1 VKNVIAGEM
10 SISKIELPPESLTSA
25 AMPEMVTIVE
35 DKICFL
41 VPSGRTS
48 FGLTMRLP
56 EPLRAF
62 SSPGTFMDIAKQE
75 VGRHKKLLA
84 ELAKY

>member
-1 VKNVIAGEM
+1 MKNVVVGEM
-10 SISKIELPPESLTSA
+10 NLSKIELPPESLTSA
-25 AMPEMVTIVE
+25 AMPEMVSIVE
-35 DKICFL
+35 GNICFL

-56 EPLRAF
+56 EALRAF
-62 SSPGTFMDIAKQE
+62 SSPSTFMDIAKLE

>member
-1 VKNVIAGEM
+1 MKNVVAEEM
-10 SISKIELPPESLTSA
+10 STSKIEFPPESLTSA
-25 AMPEMVTIVE
+25 AMPEMVSIVE

-56 EPLRAF
+56 ETLRSF
-62 SSPGTFMDIAKQE
+62 SSPGKFMDIAKQE

-84 ELAKY
+84 ELARY